1 MPIARR
7 VVMAIAAAVVVAPA
21 SAGAFT
27 NGSSP
32 AHDHALARDA
42 AFRALL
48 RANAAPRAAAA
59 PLPSTPAEPGTASTV
74 ASFQTVTSVG
84 RIARDTSP
92 PQTGSEPDTQ
102 IEPDIAVSPL
112 DPRVVVATFQ
122 QGRFADGGSVDPGFA
137 TSHDGG
143 VTWRHGNLPHL
154 TTAVGGRW
162 GRASDPVVAF
172 AAGGRV
178 YIQTL
183 VLNAGS
189 CDNGVA
195 VQRSDDGG
203 FTWTDPFIVQEDG
216 CEGFNDKNWM
226 TVDTSPASP
235 HRGRVYS
242 VWDRSTAKG
251 APQLLRWSDDG
262 GAHWGPLVHVTDGH
276 ADTIGAQ
283 PVVQP
288 NGDLTNVYYR
298 LAADGIRLVAKT
310 SHDGGATFTDHV
322 RIDHATPS
330 EPADMRTGGL
340 PSVTVDPLT
349 GHLFAVWQDVRFR
362 TDGLNDV
369 VITRSVN
376 GGRSW
381 LFLGRVNAES
391 ALQLRDNFTPD
402 VAARGGRVFVTYRTR
417 SNRDGPSLFVDERF
431 VPSPDDG
438 RSFNGE
444 LVLGP
449 AADLRYAARSR
460 GYFLGDY
467 MGVAAGSDGSVHAVW
482 CLSAAPPVPERYF
495 QTAWSATIRR

>member
-1 MPIARR
+1 
-7 VVMAIAAAVVVAPA
+7 V
-21 SAGAFT
+21 
-27 NGSSP
+27 
-32 AHDHALARDA
+32 
-42 AFRALL
+42 
-48 RANAAPRAAAA
+48 
-59 PLPSTPAEPGTASTV
+59 PLPSTPIGPAIAGARAPYQTV
-74 ASFQTVTSVG
+74 ASVG

-92 PQTGSEPDTQ
+92 PQPDSEPDTQ

-112 DPRVVVATFQ
+112 DPRIIVATFQ
-122 QGRFADGGSVDPGFA
+122 QGRYKDGGSVDPGFA

-162 GRASDPVVAF
+162 DRASDPAVAF
-172 AAGGRV
+172 ASGGRV

-183 VLNAGS
+183 VINVG
-189 CDNGVA
+189 CENGVA

-226 TVDTSPASP
+226 TVDTSPTSP

-242 VWDRSTAKG
+242 VWDRSTVKG
-251 APQLLRWSDDG
+251 SPQLLRWSDDG

-276 ADTIGAQ
+276 AITVGAQ

-298 LAADGIRLVAKT
+298 FAADGVRVVAKT

-322 RIDHATPS
+322 LIDHAAPS
-330 EPADMRTGGL
+330 EPADMRSGAL
-340 PSVTVDPLT
+340 PSATVDPVT

-369 VITRSVN
+369 VITRSTD

-381 LFLGRVNAES
+381 LLLGRVNAES

-402 VAARGGRVFVTYRTR
+402 VAARGGRVFITYRTR
-417 SNRDGPSLFVDERF
+417 SNKSGPSMFVDERF
-431 VPSPDDG
+431 VASPDDG

-460 GYFLGDY
+460 GFFLGDY
-467 MGVAAGSDGSVHAVW
+467 MGVAAGSDGAVHAVW
-482 CLSAAPPVPERYF
+482 CLSAPPPMPERYF
-495 QTAWSATIRR
+495 QTAWSATILR